1 MSDVDDQP
9 VRIDQDETRTML
21 PFLVAAVVIVLVI
34 VGIVIAALV
43 SPAEKN
49 VTDSDRLAIA
59 ARNFTDARGGAESL
73 EKSTACE
80 GFDPA
85 KSPLAGKPG
94 EQDPKYAYVKLA
106 DPRVE
111 GDKATAQVTWQ
122 AGDRESTTTW
132 HFSKSGS
139 SWLVCDS

>member
-9 VRIDQDETRTML
+9 VPIDQDETRTML

-34 VGIVIAALV
+34 LGIVIAALV

-59 ARNFTDARGGAESL
+59 ARTFTDSRSGTDVID
-73 EKSTACE
+73 KSTACS
-80 GFDPA
+80 GFDEA

-94 EQDPKYAYVKLA
+94 EQGGKYAYVKLV

-111 GDKATAQVTWQ
+111 GEKATALVTWR

-132 HFSKSGS
+132 HFSKQGS
-139 SWLVCDS
+139 AWLVCDS